1 MKEQDKSS
9 GEQLS
14 EVEIGYLPEKDFIEM
29 IMKITQYF
37 KKRMRVVCEKLQD
50 IFKEELENIKLENIN
65 NKQTVEEYNNWNER
79 YNRRN

>member
-14 EVEIGYLPEKDFIEM
+14 DVETGSLSVKDFIEM

-37 KKRMRVVCEKLQD
+37 KKRMGVVCEKLEE
-50 IFKEELENIKLENIN
+50 IFKEELENIKLENVN
-65 NKQTVEEYNNWNER
+65 NKQSWR
-79 YNRRN
+79 IQWFKWKIHCC

>member
-14 EVEIGYLPEKDFIEM
+14 DVETGSLSVKDFIEM

-37 KKRMRVVCEKLQD
+37 KKRMGVVCEKLEE
-50 IFKEELENIKLENIN
+50 IFKEELENIKLENVN
-65 NKQTVEEYNNWNER
+65 TKQS
-79 YNRRN
+79 